1 MSQLTVLKFSSCWI
15 CNYFR
20 ATWPYET
27 ILLPKRHVLRLLDLT
42 EEEKKS
48 KADIILHLWHVYYE
62 LSILYFQVWLL
73 PWKSCWSNTT
83 IYLSV
88 LFLTLWVGMV
98 REIPSFF
105 TPTMNKLFGGG
116 VGNPLLT
123 HKLIYLNINLL
134 PRLCFVVILEL
145 GLSAQ
150 IKALSSISLLP
161 LLTAV
166 FGSIYV
172 PVPASILS
180 NSTSSFPN
188 DMLQHWNFMYSSPKL
203 YVISLTLFHVPF
215 LFCVCVCVC
224 VCVWTGAPT
233 GPGYKEEDYS
243 YWQLHAL
250 YYPPLLRS
258 ATVRRHDSR
267 WCQVWT
273 WSVSHPHLFSIF
285 HRWRSSWLVMRCSHK
300 FREISQQNRHVQY
313 I

>member
-1 MSQLTVLKFSSCWI
+1 
-15 CNYFR
+15 
-20 ATWPYET
+20 
-27 ILLPKRHVLRLLDLT
+27 
-42 EEEKKS
+42 
-48 KADIILHLWHVYYE
+48 
-62 LSILYFQVWLL
+62 
-73 PWKSCWSNTT
+73 
-83 IYLSV
+83 
-88 LFLTLWVGMV
+88 MV

-188 DMLQHWNFMYSSPKL
+188 DMLQH
-203 YVISLTLFHVPF
+203 
-215 LFCVCVCVC
+215 
-224 VCVWTGAPT
+224 
-233 GPGYKEEDYS
+233 
-243 YWQLHAL
+243 
-250 YYPPLLRS
+250 
-258 ATVRRHDSR
+258 
-267 WCQVWT
+267 
-273 WSVSHPHLFSIF
+273 
-285 HRWRSSWLVMRCSHK
+285 
-300 FREISQQNRHVQY
+300 
-313 I
+313 